1 MSKSACTS
9 WLREGLLRG
18 RPVRTMRCAS
28 CFNAVSTR
36 YTPNPRFCLC
46 LRVHAHAVAAR
57 EWRLC
62 GTRAVREFTLEM
74 DRNCSLKLSIGA
86 NLGDFFRPG
95 CSSSWLLSDARL
107 FSLVLGPVSAGSAG
121 VLVSTPARGKAETLG
136 CLGPPSL
143 RQACGPRMP
152 ARGHDSDGLHG
163 NSDSGRRTR
172 TGRLLAEDRMVR
184 PAAGGHA
191 SDPDSEACSATGT
204 VRPHISYMRATDS
217 VARSVTVTARTSGMR
232 RVPAPSYMSACER
245 PARPPMPNA
254 RPAHWQD
261 RLRLGLLTP
270 ARAVRGSVVFLALT
284 Y

>member
-18 RPVRTMRCAS
+18 RPVRTMPCAS

-46 LRVHAHAVAAR
+46 LQVHAHAVAAR

-107 FSLVLGPVSAGSAG
+107 FSLVLGPISAGSAG
-121 VLVSTPARGKAETLG
+121 VLVSTPGKGETLG

-143 RQACGPRMP
+143 RRACGPRLP
-152 ARGHDSDGLHG
+152 GHDSDGLHG
-163 NSDSGRRTR
+163 NSDSERRTR

-191 SDPDSEACSATGT
+191 SDPDSEACSAT
-204 VRPHISYMRATDS
+204 R
-217 VARSVTVTARTSGMR
+217 RT
-232 RVPAPSYMSACER
+232 
-245 PARPPMPNA
+245 
-254 RPAHWQD
+254 
-261 RLRLGLLTP
+261 LRQCG
-270 ARAVRGSVVFLALT
+270 RI
-284 Y
+284 